1 MGMNWAAISWELPA
15 GILFLAL
22 GGDILVRGAATVA
35 RSLQLSRLLIGVT
48 LVSFGTSMPELVT
61 SVRAALLD
69 SPGIAVGNVVGSNT
83 ANVLLV
89 LGAAALIYPVATP
102 RNTLRRDGVMLVLAT
117 AVCIAVVYFGRLD
130 RPIGAALVGLLFVYF
145 VYRYMQERRTPEL
158 QDGAEAG
165 DQGRKPANLWVGL
178 FLAVVGVAMVV
189 IGARW
194 LVDSSIDFARQYNI
208 SETIIGLTIV
218 AIGTSLP
225 ELITSVVAAIKRES
239 GIALGNVLGSNIQNI
254 LGILGITAV
263 VKPIDVPAEI
273 INFDIWV
280 MTGATVALLV
290 FAATNRRFS
299 RPEGLVCLVAFAAY
313 MGYLIYL
320 AMQSAPLPS

>member
-1 MGMNWAAISWELPA
+1 MNWAAISWELPA
-15 GILFLAL
+15 GILILAL

-35 RSLQLSRLLIGVT
+35 RSLQVSRLLIGVT
-48 LVSFGTSMPELVT
+48 LVSFGTSVPELVT

-130 RPIGAALVGLLFVYF
+130 RPIGAALVSLLFVYF
-145 VYRYMQERRTPEL
+145 IYRYMQERRTPEL
-158 QDGAEAG
+158 QDEAEAG
-165 DQGRKPANLWVGL
+165 DQGKKPANLWAGL
-178 FLAVVGVAMVV
+178 FLTAVGVAMVV
-189 IGARW
+189 VGARW

-218 AIGTSLP
+218 AVGTSLP
-225 ELITSVVAAIKRES
+225 ELITSVVAAMKRES

-254 LGILGITAV
+254 LGILGVTAV
-263 VKPIDVPAEI
+263 VKPIDVPPEI

-299 RPEGLVCLVAFAAY
+299 RPEGLLCLLAFGAY
-313 MGYLIYL
+313 MSYLTYL
-320 AMQSAPLPS
+320 GMSPAPLPS